1 MSKTDRERVRGELEQ
16 EIGSRATALVMELV
30 PAMDWDAVAT
40 KQDLAAVKQDVAAV
54 KQDVTEVKDD
64 VSILK
69 RDVAAVREDL
79 AAMEQRSEL
88 RFTAIDG
95 RFDVIDERF
104 VSLRAEMGQMKYEL
118 LAAFRG
124 ELVTAVAGQTRV
136 MVLTM
141 AGTVTAL
148 GGLALALARLA

>member
-1 MSKTDRERVRGELEQ
+1 MSRTDRERVRGELEQ

-30 PAMDWDAVAT
+30 PPMDWDAIAT
-40 KQDLAAVKQDVAAV
+40 KQDLAA
-54 KQDVTEVKDD
+54 
-64 VSILK
+64 
-69 RDVAAVREDL
+69 
-79 AAMEQRSEL
+79 MEQRFEG

-124 ELVTAVAGQTRV
+124 ELVTAVTSQTRV

-148 GGLALALARLA
+148 GGLALTLARLA